1 MMYRN
6 IPLALFCLGAW
17 LVTLPAATFTS
28 IASGN
33 YSTPSTWS
41 IVGADA
47 NGIPDSDDD
56 VTISTGHTVSLSSS
70 GTCRNLTI
78 DPTGVFNIGTQT
90 VLNYGSLT
98 NNGTISGSG
107 SWRFQATGTYS
118 GNPMPSQGSIYFYAY
133 YTLASG
139 TSISK
144 SNGAIIVGAGCVIT
158 NNGVVQL
165 NHLVNGYVQFLS
177 ASSRWINAA
186 NSTLAVSSGFV
197 GTGILT
203 ASAVPNIVNYKGST
217 ANNILATTYYN
228 LVFAGS
234 TSHTKALAGN
244 INVLNNFTIYPNVTI
259 NCASFNISVGGNWT
273 NNANTTCTNM
283 AQVTFTG
290 SGTQTITRATGN
302 TEFFN
307 NISLTG
313 SGTVLLADSI
323 QASGS
328 IDISSGTL
336 DVSASNYSIRV
347 RGDFIDNS
355 NFNARNGTVFMTGTA
370 AQTIDGFAT
379 TTFYNLTS
387 TNSAGVSC
395 NFTKQIRNILQVS
408 AGSFGPSAFGSI
420 ILLATGATTYAKIG
434 PLGVGASLTGTSWS
448 VQTYINGPATAYW
461 QYLGT
466 PTNLPTLQDWDG
478 DTRFYMSGVGGN
490 DGNACC
496 PVFYSVRTYA
506 QGTNTYTNVTSV
518 STTLQLGR
526 GYMVWMAD
534 NLNSLTAPLVFDTRG
549 TPNFGTINRAV
560 SCCGSGNGY
569 NLVSN
574 PFACPITYSSVVAA
588 SSATLSPNFVILQ
601 ENGSYATNP
610 NGGTIAPAQ
619 GFMCIASTAGNI
631 TFSESSKS
639 TSAAPNVVR
648 IAGNEIKIK
657 AGNTVNGL
665 GEETTLKLNP
675 GGSESYDPAVDMP
688 YLISPYDNATHI
700 YTQNQFGEQFL
711 LNNLGTE
718 ENHLMIPLAVVT
730 STPGTQILTFKN
742 LNTVTEYNCA
752 WLEDVTTGE
761 RVNLNEADTY
771 QFSEEVLGTT
781 RNFVLHFERTNDCT
795 FELQNSTASLD
806 AQTNVYT
813 NGESIYAQFEFGTE
827 QVVTVSMFDI
837 SGRMVMSETTMNV
850 TSQTVALTTPDA
862 HGVYLVRIQKGNEVS
877 TKKIYY

>member
-1 MMYRN
+1 MMRKN
-6 IPLALFCLGAW
+6 LPLVMLFSGAW
-17 LVTLPAATFTS
+17 LIGLDAATFTS
-28 IASGN
+28 IASGDFN
-33 YSTPSTWS
+33 TASTWTF
-41 IVGADA
+41 IGVDA

-56 VTISTGHTVSLSSS
+56 VTIDNGHTVTLAAS
-70 GTCRNLTI
+70 GTCRNLTTN
-78 DPTGVFNIGTQT
+78 PTGTFNYGAQT

-98 NNGTISGSG
+98 NNGSLVGSG
-107 SWRFQATGTYS
+107 GWRFQATGTYT
-118 GNPMPSQGSIYFYAY
+118 GNPLPTQGSLYFYGH
-133 YTLASG
+133 YTLAAG

-144 SNGAIIVGAGCVIT
+144 SNGTIIIGAGVIVT
-158 NNGVVQL
+158 NNGIVQL
-165 NHLVNGYVQFLS
+165 NHFSNGYIQFLS
-177 ASSRWINAA
+177 TSSRWINAA
-186 NSTLAVSSGFV
+186 NSILAIGANFV
-197 GTGILT
+197 GSGILT
-203 ASAVPNIVNYKGST
+203 ATAVPNTINYKGNSAST
-217 ANNILATTYYN
+217 IFATSYYN
-228 LVFAGS
+228 LVLNGS
-234 TSHTKALAGN
+234 SAHTKALAGN
-244 INVLNNFTIYPNVTI
+244 INVANNLTIQTNVTL
-259 NCASFNISVGGNWT
+259 NWANFNISLGGNWV

-283 AQVTFTG
+283 GQITFTG
-290 SGTQTITRATGN
+290 TGTQNITRTPGNSETLNNVTITG
-302 TEFFN
+302 
-307 NISLTG
+307 G
-313 SGTVLLADSI
+313 GTVLLNDSLRI
-323 QASGS
+323 NGNL
-328 IDISSGTL
+328 DISSGTL
-336 DVSASNYSIRV
+336 DVSANNYTIRIQ
-347 RGDFIDNS
+347 GTFMDNS
-355 NFNARNGTVFMTGTA
+355 SFNARNGTVFFTGTA

-379 TTFYNLTS
+379 TTFYNITS
-387 TNSAGVSC
+387 NNSAGVSI
-395 NFTKQIRNILQVS
+395 NFTKQISNILQVN
-408 AGSFGPSAFGSI
+408 AGSFGPSGFGSI

-434 PLGVGASLTGTSWS
+434 PLGAGASLTGNTWS

-496 PVFYSVRTYA
+496 PTFYSVRTYA
-506 QGTNTYTNVTSV
+506 QATNTYTNVTTV
-518 STTLQLGR
+518 NATLQLAR

-534 NLNSLTAPLVFDTRG
+534 NLSSLTAPLIFDTRG

-560 SCCGSGNGY
+560 GCCGSGNGY

-574 PFACPITYSSVVAA
+574 PFACPVTFANVVAA

-619 GFMCIASTAGNI
+619 GFMCVASTAGNI
-631 TFSESSKS
+631 TFPESCKT
-639 TSAAPNVVR
+639 TSATPNVVR

-657 AGNTVNGL
+657 AGNVVNGL
-665 GEETTLKLNP
+665 GEETVLKLNP
-675 GGSESYDPAVDMP
+675 GGSESYDAAVDMP

-718 ENHLMIPLAVVT
+718 DDHLMIPLAVVT
-730 STPGTQILTFKN
+730 STPGTQMLTFKN

-752 WLEDVTTGE
+752 WLEDLTTGE
-761 RVNLNEADTY
+761 RVNLNEVDTY
-771 QFSEEVLGTT
+771 QFNEDVLGTT
-781 RNFVLHFERTNDCT
+781 RNFVLHFERTSDCT
-795 FELQNSTASLD
+795 FQLQNSTASLD

-862 HGVYLVRIQKGNEVS
+862 HGVYLVRIQKGNEVC